1 MPSVEVINLL
11 NERKGTV
18 NLDDRFFGVA
28 ARPGLLHEAVVMQL
42 ANRRQGTA
50 STKTRGEVRGGGKKP
65 WKQKGTGRAR
75 AGSIR
80 SPLWR
85 GGGVIFGP
93 RPRTYAQRFPKQ
105 KARVALYGALT
116 AKVQEGS
123 LKVVDDFS
131 LTEPKTR
138 ALMDMLKG
146 LHLEG
151 KTLILMDSPSMEL
164 ERSARNVPFLTVR
177 DLWHLNVYEVIRHK
191 YLLMKRQDLEA
202 LQQKFIE
209 RLNGRTS

>member
-50 STKTRGEVRGGGKKP
+50 SSKTRGEVRGGGKKP

>member
-1 MPSVEVINLL
+1 
-11 NERKGTV
+11 
-18 NLDDRFFGVA
+18 
-28 ARPGLLHEAVVMQL
+28 
-42 ANRRQGTA
+42 
-50 STKTRGEVRGGGKKP
+50 
-65 WKQKGTGRAR
+65 
-75 AGSIR
+75 
-80 SPLWR
+80 
-85 GGGVIFGP
+85 
-93 RPRTYAQRFPKQ
+93 
-105 KARVALYGALT
+105 
-116 AKVQEGS
+116 
-123 LKVVDDFS
+123 VVDDFS

-151 KTLILMDSPSMEL
+151 KTLILMDGPSMEL